1 MRTTPDSFQ
10 GHLRLWLTVVFV
22 GLYALSAV
30 CIFLFMRHALLTQM
44 DRHLSRLAQDFI
56 AETERLADGTLVF
69 EFHELNLPDYRSGN
83 EQPNAFY
90 ELRNIEGQAI
100 LKSPSLVGS
109 AELPF
114 RAQPKKTERIFRVEL
129 PTGRDGRAVAVWFV
143 PKPAQREDMPSEFA
157 AIHEPVCLT
166 IAESTSSVDQT
177 LLLLAATLAVTAGIL
192 AMVTL
197 LLIGLLVAQV
207 CRPMTELGTMTA
219 AIRTDNLD
227 ARLPT
232 DQLPLELRP
241 LILQFNQLIARAAD
255 AIQREKRFSIDIAH
269 ELRTPISEMHLLMQL
284 GADSGYPN
292 VQAGSM
298 EDPRE
303 IYRLGGEITGRINKI
318 LETLTAL
325 HRGEHN
331 SDELSFETVSGTEIL
346 HAATSV
352 FPLEVSTRFRFGKDP
367 DTISAKFF
375 TDPDLLRAVLDNLLS
390 NAVAH
395 SPAGSP
401 IRMSVSEG
409 GLSIQNETRDL
420 SEDDLQRLTEPF
432 WQKDTARVQ
441 QDHFGLGL
449 SLVALYV
456 RLLQGSLTHSLQD
469 GNITARLELP
479 TDEREDS

>member
-1 MRTTPDSFQ
+1 MRTTPDSLQ
-10 GHLRLWLTVVFV
+10 GHLRLWLTAVFV
-22 GLYALSAV
+22 GLYALSSV
-30 CIFLFMRHALLTQM
+30 CIFLFMRHALLTQK
-44 DRHLSRLAQDFI
+44 DRHLSSLAQDFI
-56 AETERLADGTLVF
+56 AETERLADGTLEF
-69 EFHELNLPDYRSGN
+69 GFHELNLPDYRSGN
-83 EQPNAFY
+83 GQPNAYY

-100 LKSPSLVGS
+100 LKSPSLRGS

-114 RAQPKKTERIFRVEL
+114 RGLSKETERIFRVEL
-129 PTGRDGRAVAVWFV
+129 PTGRAGRAVAVWFV
-143 PKPAQREDMPSEFA
+143 PNPAQREGIPSEFA

-166 IAESTSSVDQT
+166 ITESTSSVDQT
-177 LLLLAATLAVTAGIL
+177 LLVLAATLAVTAGIL

-207 CRPMTELGTMTA
+207 CKPMTELGTMTA
-219 AIRTDNLD
+219 AIRPDDVD

-232 DQLPLELRP
+232 DQVPLELRP
-241 LILQFNQLIARAAD
+241 LILQFNQLIARAAE

-284 GADSGYPN
+284 GADSDYPS

-325 HRGEHN
+325 HRGEHD
-331 SDELSFETVSGTEIL
+331 SDELSFESVSGTEIL
-346 HAATSV
+346 HDAISI
-352 FPLEVSTRFRFGKDP
+352 FPPEVSARFRFEKSTETEP
-367 DTISAKFF
+367 AKFF
-375 TDPDLLRAVLDNLLS
+375 TDPELLRAALDNLLS

-401 IRMSVSEG
+401 IHLSVSEG

-420 SEDDLQRLTEPF
+420 SEGDLQRMTEPF
-432 WQKDTARVQ
+432 WQKDTARAQ

-456 RLLQGSLTHSLQD
+456 RLLLGSLAHTLQD
-469 GNITARLELP
+469 GQITARLELP
-479 TDEREDS
+479 TDECDD